1 MPPLKHLETETLKE
15 AFDTGQGPGY
25 VLDFSDRTF
34 RAYISEEFGLDL
46 EQPTYCVNGTSKGK
60 RLLAFVTLEDGK
72 TAAKV
77 LQSLWDRRA
86 AVLSMRSEDEKPGL
100 QARYHGIVQRLQGH
114 GPTNTSGNSPLPGS
128 PERDARTEPGKA
140 QAQQTA
146 SPPPAKEILKKSY
159 MSLLTLPPQ
168 ARGFAFEKFLGELF
182 EAYGLAPR
190 HSFRL
195 TGEQIDGSMTFM
207 HDFYLIE
214 AKWQNEKTGVADLL
228 TFSGKVAGKSTWC
241 RGIFFS
247 YAGFSE
253 EGLEAYSR
261 GRSTNII
268 CIDGFDLHEL
278 LNRPLDLHEL
288 VSLKLRRAAET
299 NRAFV
304 GVAELFF

>member
-34 RAYISEEFGLDL
+34 RAYLSEEFRLDL
-46 EQPTYCVNGTSKGK
+46 EQPRYCVNGTSKGK
-60 RLLAFVTLEDGK
+60 RLLAFLTLEDGK
-72 TAAKV
+72 IAAKV
-77 LQSLWDRRA
+77 LQSLWGRRA
-86 AVLSMRSEDEKPGL
+86 AILSMRSEDEKPDL
-100 QARYHGIVQRLQGH
+100 QARYHGIVQRLQGVA
-114 GPTNTSGNSPLPGS
+114 PTITAGDRPLPGS
-128 PERDARTEPGKA
+128 PGRNAPTEAGKA
-140 QAQQTA
+140 QAQPA
-146 SPPPAKEILKKSY
+146 APPAKEMLKMSFT
-159 MSLLTLPPQ
+159 SLLNLPPQ

-214 AKWQNEKTGVADLL
+214 AKWQNERTGVADLL

-288 VSLKLRRAAET
+288 ISLKLRRAAET

-304 GVAELFF
+304 GVADLFF